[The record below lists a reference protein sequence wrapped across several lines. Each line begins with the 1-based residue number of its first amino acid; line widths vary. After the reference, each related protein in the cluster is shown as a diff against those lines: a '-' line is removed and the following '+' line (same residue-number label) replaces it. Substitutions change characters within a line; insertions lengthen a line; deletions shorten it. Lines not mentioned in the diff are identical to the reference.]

1 MSSIE
6 VQQFTYRHG
15 DVELAGY
22 MAQPSRYP
30 RGAILI
36 VPTITGPTKQM
47 YDRARWLAALGY
59 SAMVCDIYGKGF
71 VEDMREARTLAN
83 ELRADAE
90 YYRERFRCALTELR
104 ERSKLGNH
112 RIGAIGY
119 GMGGEIVL
127 EMARGGEDIAIVV
140 SFHGL
145 LATPLP
151 AKRGTIKSR
160 ILVFQGRAD
169 PLVPPKQVRS
179 FQEEMDISGAD
190 CHVHIYSGVLHGFT
204 DINSSSRS
212 MDAVKYDASADRQS
226 KAAMLSMFEEVFET
240 NKSPGQY
247 Q

>member
-30 RGAILI
+30 RAGILI
-36 VPTITGPTKQM
+36 VPTIVGPNKQM
-47 YDRARWLAALGY
+47 FDRARWLASLGY
-59 SAMVCDIYGKGF
+59 SAMVCDIYGKGAI
-71 VEDMREARTLAN
+71 EDMREARALAN

-104 ERSKLGNH
+104 TRCKLGNN

-119 GMGGEIVL
+119 CMGGEIVL
-127 EMARGGEDIAIVV
+127 EMARGGEDIALVV

-160 ILVFQGRAD
+160 ILVCHGRAD
-169 PLVPPKQVRS
+169 PLVPPKQMRA
-179 FQEEMDISGAD
+179 FLEEMDISGAD

-204 DINSSSRS
+204 DISSTSGS
-212 MDAVKYDASADRQS
+212 MDAIRYNPSADRQS

-240 NKSPGQY
+240 QKTPDQL
-247 Q
+247 

>member
-30 RGAILI
+30 RAAILI
-36 VPTITGPTKQM
+36 VPTIMGPNKQM
-47 YDRARWLAALGY
+47 FERARWLASKGY
-59 SAMVCDIYGKGF
+59 SAMVCDLYGKGPI
-71 VEDMREARTLAN
+71 DNMREARALADT
-83 ELRADAE
+83 LRADAE
-90 YYRERFRCALTELR
+90 YYRERFRFALEELR
-104 ERSKLGNH
+104 RRSTLGNN

-119 GMGGEIVL
+119 CMGGEIVL
-127 EMARGGEDIAIVV
+127 EMARGGEDLALVV

-160 ILVFQGRAD
+160 ILVCHGRAD
-169 PLVPPKQVRS
+169 PLVPPKQMRA
-179 FQEEMDISGAD
+179 FMEEMDFAGAD
-190 CHVHIYSGVLHGFT
+190 CHIHIYSGVLHGFT
-204 DINSSSRS
+204 DISGSSGS
-212 MDAVKYDASADRQS
+212 MDAIKYNASADRQS
-226 KAAMLSMFEEVFET
+226 KAAMLSMFHEVFE
-240 NKSPGQY
+240 NKRTPDQ

>member
-151 AKRGTIKSR
+151 AK
-160 ILVFQGRAD
+160 
-169 PLVPPKQVRS
+169 
-179 FQEEMDISGAD
+179 EEMDISGAD

>member
-6 VQQFTYRHG
+6 VQNFTYRHG
-15 DVELAGY
+15 DTELTGY

-30 RGAILI
+30 RAAILI
-36 VPTITGPTKQM
+36 VPTMAGPNKLM
-47 YDRARWLAALGY
+47 FDRARWLASLGY

-71 VEDMREARTLAN
+71 VEDMREARALAN

-127 EMARGGEDIAIVV
+127 EMARGGEDVAVVV

-160 ILVFQGRAD
+160 ILVCHGRAD
-169 PLVPPKQVRS
+169 PLVPPKQFRA
-179 FQEEMDISGAD
+179 FLEEMDISGAD
-190 CHVHIYSGVLHGFT
+190 RHLHIYSGVLHGFT
-204 DINSSSRS
+204 DITSSSRS
-212 MDAVKYDASADRQS
+212 RDAVKYNASADRQS

-240 NKSPGQY
+240 KKTPDQY
-247 Q
+247 

>member
-15 DVELAGY
+15 DVDLLGY

-30 RGAILI
+30 RAGILI
-36 VPTITGPTKQM
+36 VPTIMGPNKQM
-47 YDRARWLAALGY
+47 FDRARWLASLGY
-59 SAMVCDIYGKGF
+59 SAMVCDLYGQGP
-71 VEDMREARTLAN
+71 VENMREARLLAN

-90 YYRERFRCALTELR
+90 YYRERFRCALEELR
-104 ERSKLGNH
+104 RRSKLGNS

-119 GMGGEIVL
+119 CMGGEIVL
-127 EMARGGEDIAIVV
+127 EMARGGEDIALVV

-160 ILVFQGRAD
+160 ILVCHGRAD
-169 PLVPPKQVRS
+169 PLVPPKQMRA
-179 FQEEMDISGAD
+179 FLEEMDIAGAD

-204 DINSSSRS
+204 DASSTSGS
-212 MDAVKYDASADRQS
+212 LDAVKYNASADRQS
-226 KAAMLSMFEEVFET
+226 KAAMLSMFAEVFET
-240 NKSPGQY
+240 RKTPDQ